1 MMGGSDKW
9 PTIYMIQKKRNQG
22 GRNRPD
28 LSGEVPER
36 KEGAGQDWEKLRRGE
51 HSWYDKQHK

>member
-1 MMGGSDKW
+1 
-9 PTIYMIQKKRNQG
+9 MIQKKRNQG

-36 KEGAGQDWEKLRRGE
+36 KKGAGQDSEKLRRGE
-51 HSWYDKQHK
+51 HSWYDNQHK